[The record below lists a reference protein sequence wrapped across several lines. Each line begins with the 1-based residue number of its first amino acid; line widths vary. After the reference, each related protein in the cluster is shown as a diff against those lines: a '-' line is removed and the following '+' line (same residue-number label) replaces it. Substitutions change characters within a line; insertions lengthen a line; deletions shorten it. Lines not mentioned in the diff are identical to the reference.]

1 LSPTFG
7 LHTADNQ
14 PQNAAAAINARQQI
28 ANAIHIV
35 VTFNFRYGAHNG
47 LKSDIAPCA
56 KRADFGRSAA
66 GI

>member
-1 LSPTFG
+1 M
-7 LHTADNQ
+7 ADNQ

-47 LKSDIAPCA
+47 LNSDIAACP
-56 KRADFGRSAA
+56 KRTKLRHCQRRTETKEAA
-66 GI
+66 N